1 MRKFKFSVE
10 AVNDLEEIWIY
21 TKQTW
26 SHEQADRYYNLII
39 DEVEFISLNPSLG
52 RDINYIKEGFRST
65 KVKSH
70 VIYYK
75 QVEDEAILIVRILHQ
90 RMDVE
95 TRMK

>member
-1 MRKFKFSVE
+1 MRKFKFSNE
-10 AVNDLEEIWIY
+10 AVKDLEEIWVY
-21 TKQTW
+21 TKQIW
-26 SHEQADRYYNLII
+26 STEQADRYYDLII
-39 DEVEFISLNPSLG
+39 DEVEFISENPNLG

-75 QVEDEAILIVRILHQ
+75 IEEDGVIVIVRILNQ

-95 TRMK
+95 ARMK

>member
-1 MRKFKFSVE
+1 MKFKFSNE
-10 AVNDLEEIWIY
+10 AVKDLEEIWIY
-21 TKQTW
+21 TKQIW
-26 SHEQADRYYNLII
+26 SIEQADRYYNLII
-39 DEVEFISLNPSLG
+39 DEVECISQNPSLG
-52 RDINYIKEGFRST
+52 RDITYIKDGYRST

-75 QVEDEAILIVRILHQ
+75 IGEDGVILIGRILHQ

>member
-1 MRKFKFSVE
+1 MRKFKFSNE
-10 AVNDLEEIWIY
+10 AVKDLEEIWIY
-21 TKQTW
+21 TKQIW
-26 SHEQADRYYNLII
+26 SIEQADRYYNLII
-39 DEVEFISLNPSLG
+39 DEVEFISQNPSLC
-52 RDINYIKEGFRST
+52 RDITYIKDGYRST

-75 QVEDEAILIVRILHQ
+75 IDEDGVILIVRILHQ

>member
-1 MRKFKFSVE
+1 MRKFKFSNE
-10 AVNDLEEIWIY
+10 AVRDLEEIWIY
-21 TKQTW
+21 TKEIW
-26 SHEQADRYYNLII
+26 SIEQADRYYNLII
-39 DEVEFISLNPSLG
+39 NEVEFISQNPSLG
-52 RDINYIKEGFRST
+52 RDITCITDGYRST

-75 QVEDEAILIVRILHQ
+75 IEEDGVILIVRILHQ

>member
-1 MRKFKFSVE
+1 MGRFKFSNE
-10 AVNDLEEIWIY
+10 AVKDLEEIWIY

-26 SHEQADRYYNLII
+26 SVEQADRYYNLII
-39 DEVEFISLNPSLG
+39 DEVEFISLNPNLS
-52 RDINYIKEGFRST
+52 RDKNYIKEGYRST

-75 QVEDEAILIVRILHQ
+75 SDEDGFILIVRILHQ

-95 TRMK
+95 ARMK